1 MQRDIARSAPVRYLV
16 AIGLAVLAIVSACS
30 VPPSVLPATSSPA
43 ARTPGQHAS
52 PTPEASS
59 TTEPATSAPAG
70 AIDVEMA
77 GPPGHFVPAD
87 LTAPAGDLVFYL
99 HNRSHGIHT
108 LAIGRELHKALVT
121 SASVLQGKA
130 AVFTVRG
137 LRAGEYVIWCTIDAH
152 AEEGMV
158 GTLILN

>member
-1 MQRDIARSAPVRYLV
+1 MPPPSSRHVRSWVG
-16 AIGLAVLAIVSACS
+16 IGLAGLAMLSACS
-30 VPPSVLPATSSPA
+30 VAPGVLRATSSPA
-43 ARTPGQHAS
+43 AGTPVQRAS

-77 GPPGHFVPAD
+77 GPPGRFVPAD

-99 HNRSHGIHT
+99 HNRSQGIHT
-108 LAIGRELHKALVT
+108 LAIGRELHKALAA
-121 SASVLQGKA
+121 SASVLQRKA

-137 LRAGEYVIWCTIDAH
+137 LRAGEYVIWCTIDGH

-158 GTLILN
+158 GTLILK